1 MQKSEQKDTVL
12 NSQRDSEEIDEDDL
26 KVDNEIEDLV
36 INPEQQEN
44 LHQLTKGLLKE
55 PRNSSFEQKIVCAEK
70 LVNPLSQ

>member
-36 INPEQQEN
+36 INPEQ
-44 LHQLTKGLLKE
+44 
-55 PRNSSFEQKIVCAEK
+55 
-70 LVNPLSQ
+70 